1 MANSS
6 QLSDSS
12 TSASPP
18 AEAKRLLLTMGPCGV
33 RGCQCTFG
41 ESISTLD
48 YLCEAKCTRCSHPLS
63 KHHSYAPPGSSGSGL
78 PVARKTKPLTIKPYV
93 NPRHYLINELILR
106 LERYHLIRINGT
118 PASGKTTTMKLMAN
132 ELLKRY
138 PDTPLYV
145 LSGWPERQV
154 RAAGGWVRYFQ
165 EQLNICT
172 SGDELEAYPSFI
184 LLDEAQESY
193 WDTDLWVQLFKSIE
207 KTVSVHFVLFTS
219 YGSGM
224 IHGGGGQNLPT
235 QTPMNFQLYQQISLR
250 PEEGIYHHSGRKEV
264 GLLLNED
271 EAYQVLDQCVP
282 SNISNGADI
291 LTKELKR
298 GLYLASG
305 GHAGLLVS
313 LVDALEQ
320 LPELYTLIQKCQPLD
335 WVTASQSLFSDD
347 QRLFQILR
355 YLPFARGLPRQ
366 KTVQQHAFA
375 SVFKNAVSHNGTLQS
390 SYIND
395 PDQQRALDDIWKQGW
410 LHAETVPRDDTLYVF
425 PSQIHRWYCQCLFSP
440 VHSEKELTYSSPL
453 EMAIDAIR
461 KFDPCQ
467 LSGRLRTLNGDSI
480 PIEDQYQKEFYRCLF
495 PLLLEYQIKM
505 APEYLIKTGVRS
517 GRIDFLIEQ
526 KKWGLELLRNSD
538 RIRQHMQRFEE
549 DGPYFTM
556 IKKRLIEDYVVLNF
570 TRNVPQK
577 AYPEYRGHLYHV
589 VFTNDFRNVRI
600 IDASDLTEVNTL
612 VLVENPHFLR

>member
-41 ESISTLD
+41 EI
-48 YLCEAKCTRCSHPLS
+48 
-63 KHHSYAPPGSSGSGL
+63 
-78 PVARKTKPLTIKPYV
+78 IKPYV
-93 NPRHYLINELILR
+93 NLRHDLINELILR

-138 PDTPLYV
+138 PDTPLYI

-165 EQLNICT
+165 QQLNICI

-207 KTVSVHFVLFTS
+207 KTVSVNFVLFTC
-219 YGSGM
+219 YGSGKV
-224 IHGGGGQNLPT
+224 HGGGGRNLPT

-271 EAYQVLDQCVP
+271 EAYKVLDQYVP
-282 SNISNGADI
+282 SNMSNGADI

-335 WVTASQSLFSDD
+335 WVTASQSLFSND
-347 QRLFQILR
+347 QRLFQILQ

-366 KTVQQHAFA
+366 ESVQQHAFA

-410 LHAETVPRDDTLYVF
+410 LHAETVPRDTLYVF

-467 LSGRLRTLNGDSI
+467 LSGRLRTLNGDSV

-538 RIRQHMQRFEE
+538 RIRQYMQRFEE
-549 DGPYFTM
+549 DGQYFTM
-556 IKKRLIEDYVVLNF
+556 IKKRLIEDYVVLNS
-570 TRNVPQK
+570 TRNAPQK
-577 AYPEYRGHLYHV
+577 GYPEYRGHLYHV
-589 VFTNDFRNVRI
+589 VFTNDFRIVRI
-600 IDASDLTEVNTL
+600 IDASDLTEVSPL

>member
-18 AEAKRLLLTMGPCGV
+18 AEAKRLLLTMGPCRV

-63 KHHSYAPPGSSGSGL
+63 KHQSYGQLLST
-78 PVARKTKPLTIKPYV
+78 VPYV
-93 NPRHYLINELILR
+93 NLRHDLINELILR

-138 PDTPLYV
+138 PDTPLYI

-165 EQLNICT
+165 QQLNICI
-172 SGDELEAYPSFI
+172 SGDELEAFPSFI

-207 KTVSVHFVLFTS
+207 KTVSVHFVLFTC

-224 IHGGGGQNLPT
+224 VHGGGGQNLPT

-271 EAYQVLDQCVP
+271 EAYQVLDQYVP

-305 GHAGLLVS
+305 GHVGLLVS

-320 LPELYTLIQKCQPLD
+320 LSELYTLIQKCQPLD

-347 QRLFQILR
+347 QRLFQIIR

-366 KTVQQHAFA
+366 ESVQQHAFA
-375 SVFKNAVSHNGTLQS
+375 SVFKNAVSHNGNLQS
-390 SYIND
+390 SYINH

-410 LHAETVPRDDTLYVF
+410 LHAETVPRDTLY
-425 PSQIHRWYCQCLFSP
+425 CLFSP

-453 EMAIDAIR
+453 AMAIDAIR

-467 LSGRLRTLNGDSI
+467 LSGRLRTLNGDSV

-538 RIRQHMQRFEE
+538 RIRQYMQRFEE
-549 DGPYFTM
+549 DGQYFTM

-570 TRNVPQK
+570 TRNAPQK
-577 AYPEYRGHLYHV
+577 GYPEYRGHLYHV
-589 VFTNDFRNVRI
+589 VFTNDFRIVRI
-600 IDASDLTEVNTL
+600 IDASDLTEVSPL